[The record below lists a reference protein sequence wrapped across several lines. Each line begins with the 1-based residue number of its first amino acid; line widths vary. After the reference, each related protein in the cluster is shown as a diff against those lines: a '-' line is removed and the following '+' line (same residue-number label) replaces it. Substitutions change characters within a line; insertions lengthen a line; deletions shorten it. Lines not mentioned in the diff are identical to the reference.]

1 VDPVEAR
8 LEMFQRHLASRF
20 QVTVAKSMTDGI
32 AKFESMRPSAVV
44 ASLRQDSGHGLQFC
58 RLLRE
63 LTDDDA
69 CVMVVFGQPKGGGG
83 RSREALEALWKV
95 DAFFPFLV
103 KPEVLEPL
111 LWHELTRKRS
121 GQGNSRSRGGAS
133 LPKLRGGSQIAEAEV
148 ERSASSD
155 RLATTREGSKTPAG
169 SGAASVGRTADASS
183 RATGSAG
190 QSRGGRPHGGRS
202 ETDRR
207 REAQLN
213 RLKSVLQTEFH
224 LLDPPIMGP
233 DTKPEELSWF
243 ELLSTATSQDVIL
256 ALLKKELRLRPSVG
270 SPADASK
277 TAAAANPGSSTQP
290 TTQAAST
297 PTASTPTASTQS
309 QPTSDEATNVEPSWK
324 ELLSTDVSAGSLRQ
338 LLKKEVRLFEGLGT
352 RKPE

>member
-1 VDPVEAR
+1 
-8 LEMFQRHLASRF
+8 
-20 QVTVAKSMTDGI
+20 
-32 AKFESMRPSAVV
+32 
-44 ASLRQDSGHGLQFC
+44 
-58 RLLRE
+58 
-63 LTDDDA
+63 
-69 CVMVVFGQPKGGGG
+69 
-83 RSREALEALWKV
+83 
-95 DAFFPFLV
+95 
-103 KPEVLEPL
+103 
-111 LWHELTRKRS
+111 
-121 GQGNSRSRGGAS
+121 
-133 LPKLRGGSQIAEAEV
+133 
-148 ERSASSD
+148 
-155 RLATTREGSKTPAG
+155 
-169 SGAASVGRTADASS
+169 
-183 RATGSAG
+183 
-190 QSRGGRPHGGRS
+190 
-202 ETDRR
+202 
-207 REAQLN
+207 
-213 RLKSVLQTEFH
+213 
-224 LLDPPIMGP
+224 MGP